1 MTESRKGAFVEG
13 NDQWKKREKRRLIT
27 NALEREIV
35 QFEDDKRGV
44 KQGEAASKIAKNIV
58 EMALDGDKWAVEFIA
73 DRTEGKP
80 TQNVNQKHEHSI
92 AESLTEEHARLVAE
106 SFLESLRSHEGDGA
120 EKPDRLHDGV
130 SPGLPGG
137 PVTP

>member
-1 MTESRKGAFVEG
+1 LTPEDRKKGAFVEG

-80 TQNVNQKHEHSI
+80 QQTSKVDVEHSGAI
-92 AESLTEEHARLVAE
+92 EHR
-106 SFLESLRSHEGDGA
+106 
-120 EKPDRLHDGV
+120 
-130 SPGLPGG
+130 GLPEIGERVRELLG
-137 PVTP
+137 SGTDRDSPALLPH